1 MHCDACCG
9 WDGESRYLETWS
21 PARGTRS
28 GREQSVLSRC
38 TWPRWCSSPGDWP
51 RGTEPVSEVLR
62 DDESDSD
69 CGWSCEDRCFS
80 GETMEQVFYI
90 DLELKKIV
98 GVDSSQNNT
107 WSWGSIC
114 ETTIIKIKNFHSF
127 RIFAKMNFLMKFM
140 TLLDLSLSLVELDEN
155 ESVGDVDEDVH
166 EHAQENES

>member
-62 DDESDSD
+62 DDESDELSD

-80 GETMEQVFYI
+80 GETVEQVFYI
-90 DLELKKIV
+90 DLELKKKYLELNHRRITP
-98 GVDSSQNNT
+98 GVEVPFVRQQSSR
-107 WSWGSIC
+107 SSI
-114 ETTIIKIKNFHSF
+114 F
-127 RIFAKMNFLMKFM
+127 
-140 TLLDLSLSLVELDEN
+140 TLLESLQKWIFLWNSWLSWIFLFLL
-155 ESVGDVDEDVH
+155 
-166 EHAQENES
+166 